1 MVVSRV
7 DEKSCSLLVGHSVLI
22 PRLSLGCVILSAL
35 AFNRTNNCLGR
46 DSLTSD
52 GSDSEDKTDS
62 ASLLYEVY
70 FVLGHKMSGSMPQVP
85 RHLVK
90 IKFASLIL

>member
-7 DEKSCSLLVGHSVLI
+7 DDKSCSLSVGHSVLI
-22 PRLSLGCVILSAL
+22 PWLSLGCVILSAL
-35 AFNRTNNCLGR
+35 AFNRTNHCLGR

-62 ASLLYEVY
+62 ASCTEYTTYSVR
-70 FVLGHKMSGSMPQVP
+70 GQSGSMPQVP